1 MGKVQ
6 RFGVSIE
13 ESLAC
18 RFDEHI
24 RQEGYSSRS
33 EALRDLIREHLV
45 SEQLSMDG
53 TGAVASLSLV
63 YDHHTRD
70 LHETLNHLQHDHHEL
85 IISTLHV
92 HIDHENCL
100 EAVVLRGETGRVR
113 SFANQVMSQ
122 PGVRHGNLHLV
133 PAEEEIDRHDHGTG
147 GTGTPHVHSRPRT

>member
-13 ESLAC
+13 ESLAS

-24 RQEGYSSRS
+24 RSEGYSSRS

-45 SEQLSMDG
+45 SEQLSLDG

-63 YDHHTRD
+63 YDHHQRE
-70 LHETLNHLQHDHHEL
+70 LHETLNQLQHDHHEL

-92 HIDHENCL
+92 HIDHDNCL
-100 EAVVLRGETGRVR
+100 EVIILRG
-113 SFANQVMSQ
+113 ANTEIKKVADRLMATRGVKHGKLIMTT
-122 PGVRHGNLHLV
+122 PG
-133 PAEEEIDRHDHGTG
+133 
-147 GTGTPHVHSRPRT
+147 